1 MRAGG
6 TEVIKLHICEAIA
19 TYVSLLPQSK
29 AVTPEAIL
37 TMGSYLTE
45 HPDLKHLS
53 ITDLKTF
60 FNLAFKQQKFGKLY
74 GGFGYDTLLD
84 WFNQYFELRTQEVI
98 NYREREHTNYTALE
112 KRQRDRTEGDAFG
125 GFTQDIK
132 EAYTK
137 IYKENGDTNK

>member
-6 TEVIKLHICEAIA
+6 TELVKLHITEAIA
-19 TYVSLLPQSK
+19 TYVSLLPANK
-29 AVTPEAIL
+29 GVTPEAII

-45 HPDLKHLS
+45 HPNLKHLS

-84 WFNQYFELRTQEVI
+84 WFNQYFDLRMEEVV
-98 NYREREHTNYTALE
+98 NYREREHSNYTAQE
-112 KRQRDRTEGDAFG
+112 KVRRDRSEGDAFG
-125 GFTQDIK
+125 GFAQDIK
-132 EAYTK
+132 TAYDK
-137 IYKENGDTNK
+137 INKGNG